1 MTRHALP
8 TSALA
13 VLALLLALV
22 LTACGG
28 SAPGEVKEKAKEPAG
43 SPGSTGTVAGSA
55 SAEPPAPPEPRF
67 GLPKVGQCHQM
78 GYAQSKAP
86 VFLGAKVPCRKAH
99 TSLVIHAGVV
109 NAAVTA
115 QTPVARRR
123 AVARKVCE
131 PAFRRLVGGTPAL
144 RATSLLT
151 WVFFAPSAAELARG
165 ASWVRCDAIAR
176 SARQLVTLPATTPLL
191 RKGLPEQLRV
201 CQDNK
206 GVDVS
211 CARPHQFRVEAVFSP
226 SGQAYPGQAFTSAAR
241 DRCRALMNGALGYW
255 QPPSRAGWAAGD
267 HYVRCLART
276 S

>member
-1 MTRHALP
+1 MTRPAFP
-8 TSALA
+8 PSALA
-13 VLALLLALV
+13 VLALLLTLV
-22 LTACGG
+22 LSACGG
-28 SAPGEVKEKAKEPAG
+28 SAPGKAKGPAG
-43 SPGSTGTVAGSA
+43 APGSTGTVGGSA

-67 GLPKVGQCHQM
+67 GVPKAGQCHQM
-78 GYAQSKAP
+78 GYAQSKSP

-109 NAAVTA
+109 DAAVTA

-151 WVFFAPSAAELARG
+151 WVFFTPSAAELARG
-165 ASWVRCDAIAR
+165 ARWVRCDAIAR
-176 SARQLVTLPATTPLL
+176 SARELVALPATTPLL

-211 CARPHQFRVEAVFSP
+211 CARPHQFRVEAVFLP
-226 SGQAYPGQAFTSAAR
+226 SGNAYPGQAFTSVAR
-241 DRCRALMNGALGYW
+241 DRCRTLMNGALGYW